1 MSKFFAGQRVQY
13 LSQSANG
20 AWLNT
25 TVEQARPSGE
35 IQVACKPGHW
45 LSLSEQQQKV
55 RATATEEEPPLPPPG
70 EPPPPGCDSLG
81 GPPAWSADKAYRLGS
96 KGEEARFG
104 EQSIK
109 KYLLDFNSARV
120 AVDALNAGKVSCP
133 EGFCIVYSESS
144 KAYFI
149 LYREGCQ
156 KKAADK
162 LRHLS
167 QAASGGTEKAEL
179 GGAVA
184 NPGQA
189 RQEIRA
195 AGQASAALAI
205 DEPSDDTLPSIKAL
219 QDTKADPREAFQE
232 LRAWVK
238 DKQRQGPTA
247 LAAAGQ
253 ALSAAHRRSILCFL
267 SGVPARKTIFAST
280 AREVLGQLL
289 ELQDWRDKA
298 VDEDDAR
305 RLLAASRETS
315 ETDRGMPPPP
325 PAPGPYPAT
334 VQADGRRPC
343 TRPDVAKADRPEKN
357 PTPADSDAPPPPPP
371 PVPAFF
377 TATTKFEAPVQAED
391 LIGLL
396 EGMPPA
402 EAFKEGSR
410 HDPGDTFKD
419 FRRWAKRLPVWDL
432 EAAGHEL
439 PVEVRRDIFSFLARI
454 CARQIYKSQ
463 GRELLSMLLPLES
476 WVGGGAADPAELQ
489 RSLDQGGGKA
499 HDSPKAKARPPTA
512 QPEKARAASPQQAPK
527 TPAERLAGWLD
538 KVPNHQPASEE
549 SRAPWVPAESPKVGR
564 GLRVQVENS
573 LKGAPPLAS
582 GQDLVELYRKSG
594 LGGGASLSVQASD
607 ERVIKLLLILAQ
619 QRAKDLFVDALRELS
634 GRAKVHLP
642 HLHIDLQRRQVFE
655 MPGHI
660 QGAVERKIRS
670 QEKWTSMEK
679 AYVLGARHEQTIRY
693 AIAYALARAKATGRA
708 NAVWMSLGMDTG
720 AQGHANALC
729 CQCMDGKGAMKVFLY
744 DPNYSKEQEHWVH
757 AKKAVNDALPG
768 VRKLLEGTGISIMGQ
783 AELFGHGLQTALG
796 TTTRHQGWFSSTVY
810 TRHEGYPICGG
821 VVYLLAVVW
830 MSVGVGSAPSDVVEV
845 EAALADVVSEPA
857 GKALLQA
864 RVAALLKDLIRR
876 HAPDGRAPF
885 EVSMCS
891 RFNADKQE
899 WPQEVVTSGGHI
911 KLILASQT
919 PYTYK
924 W

>member
-1 MSKFFAGQRVQY
+1 MSKFVAGQRVQY

-25 TVEQARPSGE
+25 KVEQARPSGE
-35 IQVACKPGHW
+35 IQIACKPGYW
-45 LSLSEQQQKV
+45 LSPSEQREKV
-55 RATATEEEPPLPPPG
+55 RATATEDQEQLPA
-70 EPPPPGCDSLG
+70 GCDSL
-81 GPPAWSADKAYRLGS
+81 AWSADKAYRLGS

-104 EQSIK
+104 GESIK
-109 KYLLDFNSARV
+109 KYLLDFTSVRV
-120 AVDALNAGKVSCP
+120 AVDALNAGKVSFP

-156 KKAADK
+156 KEASDK
-162 LRHLS
+162 LRQLS
-167 QAASGGTEKAEL
+167 QGASGGTEKAEV
-179 GGAVA
+179 GAAASIPV
-184 NPGQA
+184 QA
-189 RQEIRA
+189 RQEIKA
-195 AGQASAALAI
+195 AGQASEALTI
-205 DEPSDDTLPSIKAL
+205 DEPSDDNLPSIKVL
-219 QDTKADPREAFQE
+219 QDTEADPREAFQE

-238 DKQRQGPTA
+238 DKQRQSPTA
-247 LAAAGQ
+247 LAAAGRS
-253 ALSAAHRRSILCFL
+253 LTTAHRRTILCFL

-289 ELQDWRDKA
+289 ELQDWREKA
-298 VDEDDAR
+298 VDDDDVR
-305 RLLAASRETS
+305 RLLAASRQTS
-315 ETDRGMPPPP
+315 ETDKSGPPPP
-325 PAPGPYPAT
+325 PAPGASPAAA
-334 VQADGRRPC
+334 QADEPRPC
-343 TRPDVAKADRPEKN
+343 TRPENN
-357 PTPADSDAPPPPPP
+357 PTPDESDAPPPPPP
-371 PVPAFF
+371 PVPVFF

-391 LIGLL
+391 LKGLL
-396 EGMPPA
+396 EGMPPG
-402 EAFKEGSR
+402 EAFKESSR

-439 PVEVRRDIFSFLARI
+439 PVEVRRDIFGFLARI
-454 CARQIYKSQ
+454 CDRQIYKSQ

-476 WVGGGAADPAELQ
+476 WIGGGAANQAELQ
-489 RSLDQGGGKA
+489 RCLDEGGGKKA
-499 HDSPKAKARPPTA
+499 HESPKAKASPPTT
-512 QPEKARAASPQQAPK
+512 QPKKVRAASPQQAPK
-527 TPAERLAGWLD
+527 KTPADRLAGWLD
-538 KVPNHQPASEE
+538 KVPNGRSASED
-549 SRAPWVPAESPKVGR
+549 SRAPWVPAESPTVGR
-564 GLRVQVENS
+564 GLRVQVDNF

-582 GQDLVELYRKSG
+582 GQELVELYRKSG
-594 LGGGASLSVQASD
+594 LGGGASLSAQASD
-607 ERVIKLLLILAQ
+607 ERAIKLLLILAQ
-619 QRAKDLFVDALRELS
+619 QRAKDLFVDALREIS

-642 HLHIDLQRRQVFE
+642 HLHIDLQRRHVFE
-655 MPGHI
+655 MPGHV

-679 AYVLGARHEQTIRY
+679 AYVLGARHEHTIRY
-693 AIAYALARAKATGRA
+693 TIAYALARAKATGRA
-708 NAVWMSLGMDTG
+708 NAVWMSLGMNTG

-729 CQCMDGKGAMKVFLY
+729 CQCVDGKGAMKVFLY
-744 DPNYSKEQEHWVH
+744 DPNYSKDQEHWVH
-757 AKKAVNDALPG
+757 AKKAVNDALPS

-830 MSVGVGSAPSDVVEV
+830 MSVGVGSALSDVVEV

-857 GKALLQA
+857 GKALVQA
-864 RVAALLKDLIRR
+864 RVAALLQDLIRR
-876 HAPDGRAPF
+876 HAPNGRVPF

-891 RFNADKQE
+891 RFNADKKE
-899 WPQEVVTSGGHI
+899 WPQEVVTNGGHI
-911 KLILASQT
+911 KMTFASQA